1 MRRDIHNRLGKS
13 AWLISSPPREFGC
26 IKPRPISHQYPGK
39 RRLGL
44 LSALR
49 KGPLF
54 IPDHRPKV
62 PPRRKPRS
70 WACESWRPENELS
83 SHIGC
88 GGPQGVPHLR
98 QEGPKS
104 ASIRLGLKP
113 VPRQEGENHDVGR
126 KLRVI
131 ISGGS

>member
-1 MRRDIHNRLGKS
+1 MGRDTHNRLGKS
-13 AWLISSPPREFGC
+13 AWLISSLPREFGF
-26 IKPRPISHQYPGK
+26 IKPRPISHHYPRK

-44 LSALR
+44 LSALM

-54 IPDHRPKV
+54 IPDHRPKA

-70 WACESWRPENELS
+70 WACESWRPEDKLN

-104 ASIRLGLKP
+104 ASIGLGLKP